1 MGLTFLQKKI
11 FLWLLLIFSGD
22 VVSQQTKNWKD
33 YEIHYS
39 VIPSVFVSKE
49 VAKAHSIIRA
59 RGRMITNIAITKRG
73 TPIRAQVKGTASNLL
88 KQHIT
93 LQFSEIIENQTV
105 YYLSNNILDEK
116 DNINYKITI
125 KPENENETY
134 ELLFTRQYY

>member
-1 MGLTFLQKKI
+1 MQKTF

-22 VVSQQTKNWKD
+22 VVSQQTENWKD
-33 YEIHYS
+33 YEIHFA

-49 VAKAHSIIRA
+49 VAKAHGIIRA

-73 TPIRAQVKGTASNLL
+73 TPIRARVKGTASNLL

-93 LQFSEIIENQTV
+93 LQFLEIIENQTV
-105 YYLSNNILDEK
+105 YYIANNILDEK

-125 KPENENETY
+125 KPEDESEPY